1 MVTLDKIRED
11 MAEMLKIDSALH
23 TVEVNAD
30 SMDEALSDAA
40 VQLDTKPSNL
50 EYEILEKG
58 SDGFMGIGKKP
69 WKVRIYQNPA
79 TIKVSAVLG
88 GAVDGEEVAAEE
100 AKQEYRDGLYYVRHF
115 DSDIMLKVLLPVGGG
130 MPAEFKEVMLSLSLP
145 TTVSVDE
152 DLVKKLVKDG
162 SGGEYKKVGE
172 YNHVQA
178 GDASVVIDVAK
189 DEMSATVTA
198 TEPAS
203 GGADV
208 SASMIENAL
217 RVQGV
222 TVGIDAEKISEF
234 VDNPVYNSPYVVAVG
249 IEAVNG
255 NDAYVKYDFEPDIK
269 KIHAKESATGQVDF
283 KELNLIQNVAAGQR
297 LAQKIPAERG
307 KGGKTLFGRY
317 LEATNGKDI
326 KVEVGANV
334 HFDGDGLTMISDI
347 AGQVLLINGRVTVEP
362 VLTLDKGVNI
372 KTGNIKFVG
381 SVIIKG
387 NVDDGFDVEASG
399 NVDVSGTVGKSRI
412 KAGGNIVVQ
421 SGIFGREEGYVTC
434 DKSLWAKFIQATKV
448 EVEENI
454 FVTDSIM
461 NSDVVAMKNIVLNGK
476 KAQITGGELM
486 ATEEICAKNIGS
498 PGGTETVLRVGFDPR
513 AKKRLDELQ
522 EKQTGMVK
530 ELENV
535 EMDIATLENQK
546 QIRRTLPQEKEENL
560 MRLKERQIDINDE
573 MTKMSEEITQLQDR
587 LRELKSVG
595 KVKASGTVFSGT
607 KIFVRDAKEELHNEI
622 KAATFYYEDTIVKVG
637 KYEPP
642 KVEVK
647 GPEGY
652 SS

>member
-1 MVTLDKIRED
+1 MVTLEKIRED
-11 MAEMLKIDSALH
+11 MAEMLKVDSALH

-40 VQLDTKPSNL
+40 LQLDTKPSNL
-50 EYEILEKG
+50 EYEVLEKG

-69 WKVRIYQNPA
+69 WRVRIYQNPA
-79 TIKVSAVLG
+79 TIKVSSLAG
-88 GAVDGEEVAAEE
+88 DAAIAGESAAEE
-100 AKQEYRDGLYYVRHF
+100 EEKEYRDGLYYVRHF
-115 DSDIMLKVLLPVGGG
+115 DSDLMLKVLLPVGGG
-130 MPAEFKEVMLSLSLP
+130 VPVDFKEVMLSLSLP
-145 TTVSVDE
+145 STVSVDE
-152 DLVKKLVKDG
+152 TLVKKFTDEGTGDG
-162 SGGEYKKVGE
+162 YQRVGE

-178 GDASVVIDVAK
+178 GDASVVVDVAK

-198 TEPAS
+198 TEPSS
-203 GGADV
+203 GGSDV

-217 RVQGV
+217 RVQGI
-222 TVGIDAEKISEF
+222 TIGIDAGKIAEF
-234 VDNPVYNSPYVVAVG
+234 VDNPVYNSPYTVAVG
-249 IEAVNG
+249 IEPYNG
-255 NDAYVKYDFEPDIK
+255 KDAYVQYDFETDIK

-334 HFDGDGLTMISDI
+334 HFDSDGLTMVSNI
-347 AGQVLLINGRVTVEP
+347 AGQVLLVNNRVTVEP
-362 VLTLDKGVNI
+362 VLTLDRGVNI

-399 NVDVSGTVGKSRI
+399 NIDVSGTVGKSRI

-421 SGIFGREEGYVTC
+421 SGIFGKEDGYVTSA
-434 DKSLWAKFIQATKV
+434 KSLWAKFIQATKV
-448 EVEENI
+448 EVEDNI
-454 FVTDSIM
+454 IVTDSIM
-461 NSDVVAMKNIVLNGK
+461 NSDIVAMKNIILNGK

-522 EKQTGMVK
+522 DKQTSMVR
-530 ELENV
+530 ELENI

-546 QIRRTLPQEKEENL
+546 QIRRVLPQEKEENL
-560 MRLKERQIDINDE
+560 MRLKDRQTEIMNE
-573 MTKMSEEITQLQDR
+573 TETMSAEITQLQDR

-595 KVKASGTVFSGT
+595 KVKASGTVYSGT
-607 KIFVRDAKEELHNEI
+607 TIYVRDAKEALHIEK
-622 KAATFYYEDTIVKVG
+622 KAVTFYYEDSMVKVG

-642 KVEVK
+642 KAEIK

-652 SS
+652 SG

>member
-1 MVTLDKIRED
+1 MVTLEKIRED
-11 MAEMLKIDSALH
+11 MTEMLKVDSALH

-30 SMDEALSDAA
+30 SMEDALSDAA

-50 EYEILEKG
+50 EYEVLEKG
-58 SDGFMGIGKKP
+58 NSGFMGIGKKP

-79 TIKVSAVLG
+79 TIKVSALAGGFG
-88 GAVDGEEVAAEE
+88 GAEGEDAAEE
-100 AKQEYRDGLYYVRHF
+100 AAKEYRDGLYYVRHF
-115 DSDIMLKVLLPVGGG
+115 GTDLMLKVLLPVGGG
-130 MPAEFKEVMLSLSLP
+130 APVEIKEVMMSLSLP
-145 TTVSVDE
+145 STSSVDE
-152 DLVKKLVKDG
+152 PLVKKLVREG
-162 SGGEYKKVGE
+162 AEEYQKVGE
-172 YNHVQA
+172 YNHVSA

-189 DEMSATVTA
+189 DEMSATLTA
-198 TEPAS
+198 TEPSS
-203 GGADV
+203 GGSDV

-217 RVQGV
+217 HVQGV
-222 TVGIDAEKISEF
+222 TVGIDEAKISEF
-234 VDNPVYNSPYVVAVG
+234 VDNPVYNTPYTVAVG
-249 IEAVNG
+249 LEPVNG
-255 NDAYVKYDFEPDIK
+255 NDAYVKYEFETDIK

-283 KELNLIQNVAAGQR
+283 KELNLIQNVSAGQK

-347 AGQVLLINGRVTVEP
+347 AGQVLLVNGRVTVEP

-399 NVDVSGTVGKSRI
+399 NIDVSGTVGKSRV

-421 SGIFGREEGYVTC
+421 SGIFGKDEGYVTC
-434 DKSLWAKFIQATKV
+434 EKSLWAKFIQTTKV

-461 NSDVVAMKNIVLNGK
+461 NSDVVAMKNIILNGK

-535 EMDIATLENQK
+535 EMDISTLENQK
-546 QIRRTLPQEKEENL
+546 QIRRSLPQEKEENL
-560 MRLKERQIDINDE
+560 MRLKERQIEINEE
-573 MTKMSEEITQLQDR
+573 MEKMSAEITQLQDR

-595 KVKASGTVFSGT
+595 KVKASGTVYTGT
-607 KIFVRDAKEELHNEI
+607 TIYVRDAKEALHNEI

-652 SS
+652 SG

>member
-11 MAEMLKIDSALH
+11 MAELLKVDSALH

-69 WKVRIYQNPA
+69 WRVRIYQNPA
-79 TIKVSAVLG
+79 TIRVSSAEG
-88 GAVDGEEVAAEE
+88 GIDSEGEAAAEE
-100 AKQEYRDGLYYVRHF
+100 AKHEYRDGLYYVRHF
-115 DSDIMLKVLLPVGGG
+115 DSDIMLKVLLPIGGG
-130 MPAEFKEVMLSLSLP
+130 ADVDFKEVMLSLSLP
-145 TTVSVDE
+145 TTSSIDE
-152 DLVKKLVKDG
+152 PLVKKLVKEG
-162 SGGEYKKVGE
+162 SSEEYQKVGE
-172 YNHVQA
+172 YNHVQS

-198 TEPAS
+198 TEPSS

-217 RVQGV
+217 KVQGV
-222 TVGIDAEKISEF
+222 TVGIDEAKISEF
-234 VDNPVYNSPYVVAVG
+234 VDNPVYNAPYVVAVG
-249 IEAVNG
+249 IEPVNG
-255 NDAYVKYDFEPDIK
+255 NDAYVKYEFEPDVK

-283 KELNLIQNVAAGQR
+283 KELNLIQNVAAGQK

-326 KVEVGANV
+326 KVEVGSNV
-334 HFDGDGLTMISDI
+334 HFDSDGLTMLSDI
-347 AGQVLLINGRVTVEP
+347 AGQVLLINNRVTVEP

-399 NVDVSGTVGKSRI
+399 NIDVSGTVGKSRI

-421 SGIFGREEGYVTC
+421 SGIFGRDEGYVTC

-498 PGGTETVLRVGFDPR
+498 AGGTETVLRVGFDPR

-530 ELENV
+530 ELESV

-560 MRLKERQIDINDE
+560 MRLKERQLDINDE

-595 KVKASGTVFSGT
+595 KVKASGTVFGGT

-652 SS
+652 S